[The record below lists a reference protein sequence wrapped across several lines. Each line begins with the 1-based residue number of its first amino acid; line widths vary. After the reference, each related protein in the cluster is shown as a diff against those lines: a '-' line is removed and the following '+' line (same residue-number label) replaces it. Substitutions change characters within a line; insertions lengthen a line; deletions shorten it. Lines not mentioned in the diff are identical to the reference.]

1 MCHTTGMEKEIMTNQ
16 LQTDVNDYIESCLDV
31 NGSWRETFGDL
42 AILHTLELDLD
53 LEYSIIGS
61 CIVDEMTEK
70 GHDIEGR
77 ELEGLVNQYLS
88 TFNHTV
94 PTEWFESEDNLE
106 YTRELIAELVVD
118 EDYLETF
125 FN

>member
-1 MCHTTGMEKEIMTNQ
+1 MTNQ

-106 YTRELIAELVVD
+106 YTRELIAELGVD

>member
-1 MCHTTGMEKEIMTNQ
+1 MTNQ
-16 LQTDVNDYIESCLDV
+16 LQTDVNTYIESCLDV

-53 LEYSIIGS
+53 LEYTIIGD
-61 CIVDEMTEK
+61 CIVEEMTEK

-77 ELEGLVNQYLS
+77 DLEGLVNVYLN
-88 TFNHTV
+88 TFNHTL
-94 PTEWFESEDNLE
+94 PADWFKDEFNLE
-106 YTRELIAELVVD
+106 YTRELSADMGAD

-125 FN
+125 FS